1 MKHRQNSPP
10 CFSLL
15 AAAQRGFTLLEAMIA
30 AGVLS
35 VGLLGLAGLSGM
47 SLGKNVDANDMSRV
61 TNIAADMAERIQNN
75 RQRVLDYH
83 NTNTSV
89 ACAQSANTQRMA
101 LGDCTQWQALV
112 ANSGLTGAT
121 GLVTAA
127 RLDPDPTANPVTMNR
142 FLVTVTVSW
151 QTRQTDVSTA
161 RTKTAICAAVVAPE
175 QARPGACGCVD
186 GTGARRAALSWN

>member
-1 MKHRQNSPP
+1 MKQRRNVQRL
-10 CFSLL
+10 FALL
-15 AAAQRGFTLLEAMIA
+15 PATQQGFTLLEAMIA

-89 ACAQSANTQRMA
+89 ACAQSASTQRMA
-101 LGDCTQWQALV
+101 LGDCTQWQTLL

-121 GLVTAA
+121 GLVTAT

-142 FLVTVTVSW
+142 FLVTVTVNW

-161 RTKTAICAAVVAPE
+161 RTKTAIFTTVVAPE
-175 QARPGACGCVD
+175 
-186 GTGARRAALSWN
+186 